1 MMCWT
6 RVQVVWAAWNAV
18 FGVFHFVS
26 LVRGGQGVGEE
37 ERGEVFDLDG
47 WFEAVRRRF
56 AESRV
61 LREGDTPARAATYEL
76 GSDEVV
82 IFITTWRWIDEV
94 ELAIAYMDG
103 GGPTHVM
110 VSLEDVEELLAPLV
124 PG

>member
-1 MMCWT
+1 M
-6 RVQVVWAAWNAV
+6 
-18 FGVFHFVS
+18 
-26 LVRGGQGVGEE
+26 GEE